1 METETGL
8 VDTERGEGGRRPL
21 GGLGDPSA
29 GKNRKSVQGLEGGFG
44 ELREEEGLRRTR
56 RRGWGVE
63 DQGPVSA
70 WGRTCR
76 VVSLPWSSV
85 SCSFY
90 CFKPPGLRGDRALPT
105 L

>member
-1 METETGL
+1 MAETSAVETETGL

-56 RRGWGVE
+56 RRGWGWRIKGQSRHGE
-63 DQGPVSA
+63 GLAVS
-70 WGRTCR
+70 
-76 VVSLPWSSV
+76 
-85 SCSFY
+85 
-90 CFKPPGLRGDRALPT
+90 
-105 L
+105 